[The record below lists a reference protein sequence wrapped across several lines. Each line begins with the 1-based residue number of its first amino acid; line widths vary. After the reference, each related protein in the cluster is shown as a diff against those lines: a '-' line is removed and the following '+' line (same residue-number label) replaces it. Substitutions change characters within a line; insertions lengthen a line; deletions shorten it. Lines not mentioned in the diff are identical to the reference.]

1 MENYDRQQY
10 NGGDFG
16 EVREDAFVG
25 PSDGQ
30 EAVSGDAGQG
40 DYWGGYP
47 DRDIP
52 QEEQQEQ
59 GFVEGDYDP
68 GSEYDPGFI
77 PEGEYT
83 PGSGYEGAY
92 GPERRDGPEGGDDP
106 LFTWGGFEDDVVA
119 EELVDASAADPW
131 GGGTQPLE
139 TVGRADAAGDSA
151 IEMYSEDARQTGVDA
166 GVDENDIEM
175 LP

>member
-1 MENYDRQQY
+1 MQNETQNQDTQAAPQQPVMEEAQAAPPEQATDSAQAATS
-10 NGGDFG
+10 
-16 EVREDAFVG
+16 EVVHDEPG
-25 PSDGQ
+25 
-30 EAVSGDAGQG
+30 
-40 DYWGGYP
+40 
-47 DRDIP
+47 IP
-52 QEEQQEQ
+52 QQQEQQEQ